1 MKKWFRKLRTQP
13 KIQNRILLVLFVML
27 FILPEQYIYTD
38 IAYVVILFFISYI
51 STYTNT
57 EPIWKGLLYSF
68 CVTAIVIAV
77 FLTTL
82 SLFPHIPYIL
92 LLIIVAVTGI
102 LSTYWIG
109 SNSTADDNRVKK

>member
-1 MKKWFRKLRTQP
+1 MKKWFKQLCARR
-13 KIQNRILLVLFVML
+13 KIQNCILFVLFVML

-38 IAYVVILFFISYI
+38 FAYVIILFFIAYI
-51 STYTNT
+51 STYIKT

-77 FLTTL
+77 FFTTL

-92 LLIIVAVTGI
+92 LLIIVALTGL

-109 SNSTADDNRVKK
+109 GR